1 MIEVKICIAAYDEK
15 RAWAIFAS
23 HSEVIADIQATSP
36 QTTEFM
42 CSSSKSIVRPPS
54 DGVWM
59 FVGTRSRW
67 SDRPD
72 DETPSYAGTYR
83 RLTDVELAALG
94 SGENPCDP
102 CGV

>member
-15 RAWAIFAS
+15 NAWAIFAS
-23 HSEVIADIQATSP
+23 HTEVIADIEATSP
-36 QTTEFM
+36 HTTEFM
-42 CSSSKSIVRPPS
+42 CSRGKVARPPG

-59 FVGTRSRW
+59 FVGVRNRW

-72 DETPSYAGTYR
+72 DETPSYTGVYR